1 MTALRHH
8 VGLMAIM
15 VAAAPDAGK
24 RQKTSPFQW
33 LESRLSRRVTAA
45 PPRTTEAPGDHVRK
59 WRARRRSRCHIC
71 AMEQLDP
78 QACYR
83 ALQTRDA
90 RFDGRIFVGVLST
103 GIYCRPIC
111 PARTAKFENCRFFP
125 SAAAAQ
131 EAGFRPCLRC
141 RPETAPDLGAWRGTS
156 NTVLRGLAL
165 IADGALDG
173 DAASV
178 DALAARL
185 GIGERQLR
193 RLFMQHLGASPI
205 TVAQTRRV
213 LFAKQ
218 LIHDTRLPMTEIAV
232 AAGFGS
238 IRRFNQTFRQLFG
251 RPPSMLRRKL
261 VTSLPEGSVAATG
274 VTVRLRYRPPYDW
287 PAMLS
292 YLRTRAIDGVERVE
306 GEIYYRTVL
315 QGGQVG
321 TVEIGHLAER
331 ESLAATIRFPSVRAL
346 PGIVARIRRVFDLG
360 ADVAAI
366 GAHLA
371 QDPLLAPLVAE
382 RPGLRAP
389 GGWDGFEL
397 AVRAVLG
404 QQVTVEA
411 GRRLAGQLVQLC
423 GAAIPIEQRG
433 NPALTRAFP
442 SAAQVA
448 AADLSSL
455 GMPGARKAA
464 LLALAEAAL
473 SDPHLFQP
481 LATVEDT
488 VARLRNIRGIGEWTA
503 HYIALRAVRETD
515 AFPASDIGLLRGAA
529 GRAGPRPSP
538 AELNG
543 RAEPWRPW
551 RAYAAQH
558 LWAADAAA
566 RPIVKE

>member
-1 MTALRHH
+1 
-8 VGLMAIM
+8 
-15 VAAAPDAGK
+15 
-24 RQKTSPFQW
+24 
-33 LESRLSRRVTAA
+33 
-45 PPRTTEAPGDHVRK
+45 
-59 WRARRRSRCHIC
+59 
-71 AMEQLDP
+71 MEQLDP

-90 RFDGRIFVGVLST
+90 RFDGRIFVGVTST

-141 RPETAPDLGAWRGTS
+141 RPETAPELGAWRGTS

-173 DAASV
+173 DGASV
-178 DALAARL
+178 DALAERL
-185 GIGERQLR
+185 GVGERQLR
-193 RLFMQHLGASPI
+193 RLFQQHLGASPI
-205 TVAQTRRV
+205 AVAQTRRV

-238 IRRFNQTFRQLFG
+238 IRRFNETFRQLFR
-251 RPPSMLRRKL
+251 RPPSMLRRKQI
-261 VTSLPEGSVAATG
+261 VTLPEGSVAAVG

-292 YLRTRAIDGVERVE
+292 YLRARAIDGVEQVD
-306 GEIYYRTVL
+306 GEIYRRTVL
-315 QGGQVG
+315 QDGKIG

-331 ESLAATIRFPSVRAL
+331 ESLAVMIRFPCVRAL

-371 QDPLLAPLVAE
+371 QDPLLAPLVAA

-404 QQVTVEA
+404 QQVSVEA
-411 GRRLAGQLVQLC
+411 GRRLAGQLVQIC
-423 GAAIPIEQRG
+423 GTAIPAEQHS
-433 NPALTRAFP
+433 NPALTRSFP

-448 AADLSSL
+448 VADLSSL

-464 LLALAEAAL
+464 LAALAEAAL
-473 SDPHLFQP
+473 SDPLLFQP

-488 VARLRNIRGIGEWTA
+488 VARLRNIRGVGEWTA

-515 AFPASDIGLLRGAA
+515 AFPASDIGLLRSAA
-529 GRAGPRPSP
+529 GRDGLRPSP

-558 LWAADAAA
+558 LWAADAATL
-566 RPIVKE
+566 PIVKVLSHG